1 MRFLIVDDSPVMR
14 RSMIGTLKKIGYDD
28 CVEAS
33 NGREGLER
41 LAATPADMVLTDWNM
56 PEMNGLDLVRAI
68 RADPATR
75 TLPILMVTTNA
86 LPSDVDDAVWA
97 GADDYVVKP
106 FTTQTIKEKIEEI
119 LARYAAR

>member
-1 MRFLIVDDSPVMR
+1 MRFLIVDDSLVMR
-14 RSMIGTLKKIGYDD
+14 RSMIGTLKKLGYDD

-86 LPSDVDDAVWA
+86 SPSDVDDAVWA

-106 FTTQTIKEKIEEI
+106 FTTQTFKEKIEEI
-119 LARYAAR
+119 LARSAAR